1 MSAFIH
7 IKKSNRQKSRL
18 NPLRG
23 LHMPTVVSWLEA
35 GERGEYNN
43 IQWLYRFIEKRDAE
57 LRALVRR
64 RRSAL
69 QKLDWNI
76 KVVSELPKGASQ
88 TQAEAQQVALREA
101 YDRLDNLRAA
111 IGFLA
116 MAEFRGFAHLERHF
130 NDASETVHLEQVP
143 QWHWLRDG
151 MYGDWQYNED
161 ATGVNRGTPI
171 KPENFLIREVED
183 PIDEIAAIAFLR
195 KSLSQK
201 DWDGFIEAFG
211 IAPLFIEMPPGGAS
225 AEDAEEYQEM
235 VEEVIAATQGVL
247 PNGAKVHTV
256 DAGARG
262 NNPFREHLRYQ
273 DEQIVMAGTG
283 GLLTMLNDP
292 TGLGSGQSESHQETF
307 DEIAQA
313 EAAVISEI
321 FQKQFDQ
328 PILEAQFAGQ
338 PPLAYFEIAARDE
351 TDVSQLADHAV
362 KFGQAGFAMDADEL
376 SEKSGYKLT
385 PRAPVVP
392 PRPFGADE
400 SSPLSNR
407 KQPSRLVSMAREEL
421 ARAQAKALLPI
432 RQRLAEIERMG
443 DEVAQKEALVK
454 LRGDLP
460 SLLKKMNVNPA
471 TAKAIEKAMA
481 ASFFNGIAE
490 GADQTA

>member
-43 IQWLYRFIEKRDAE
+43 IQWLYRFIEKRDAV

-76 KVVSELPKGASQ
+76 KIVSELPKGAAQS
-88 TQAEAQQVALREA
+88 QAEGQQTALRAA
-101 YDRLDNLRAA
+101 YERLDNIRGA

-116 MAEFRGFAHLERHF
+116 LAEFRGFSHLERHF
-130 NDASETVHLEQVP
+130 NESGETVHLEPVP

-151 MYGDWQYNED
+151 MYGDWQYNAD
-161 ATGVNRGTPI
+161 ATSVNHGIPI
-171 KPENFLIREVED
+171 QPENFLFREVED
-183 PIDEIAAIAFLR
+183 PIDEIAVIAFLR

-211 IAPLFIEMPPGGAS
+211 IAPLFIEMPPSGAS
-225 AEDAEEYQEM
+225 AEDAEEYQKM
-235 VEEVIAATQGVL
+235 AEEVIAATRGVL
-247 PNGAKVHTV
+247 PNGATVHTV

-313 EAAVISEI
+313 EAAIISEI
-321 FQKQFDQ
+321 FQKQFDL
-328 PILEAQFAGQ
+328 PILQKQFDGQ
-338 PPLAYFEIAARDE
+338 PPLAYFELASTDK
-351 TDVSQLADHAV
+351 TDVTQLADHAV
-362 KFGQAGFAMDADEL
+362 KFGQAGFAMDAKEL
-376 SEKSGYKLT
+376 SEKSGYQLT
-385 PRAPVVP
+385 PRPAIAPL
-392 PRPFGADE
+392 RPFGVDE
-400 SSPLSNR
+400 TSLLANR
-407 KQPSRLVSMAREEL
+407 KQPSRLVSVAREEL
-421 ARAQAKALLPI
+421 ARAQARALLPI
-432 RQRLAEIERMG
+432 RRRLAEIEGMG
-443 DEVAQKEALVK
+443 DEGAQKEALIK
-454 LRGDLP
+454 LRDDLP
-460 SLLKKMNVNPA
+460 SLLKKLNINPSA
-471 TAKAIEKAMA
+471 AAAIEKAMA
-481 ASFFNGIAE
+481 AAFFNGLAE
-490 GADQTA
+490 GAERTA